1 MMMMIV
7 YSPPK
12 KPPRDNNNSL
22 MCVIIIMLLL
32 STKAVW
38 GRRGVIR
45 FELELFLT
53 FLLYIVGASLL
64 TVPYMQLYDFI
75 RKKIEFVNTIKRQVV

>member
-1 MMMMIV
+1 MMMMMMIV

-22 MCVIIIMLLL
+22 MCVIITMLLL
-32 STKAVW
+32 STEVVW
-38 GRRGVIR
+38 GRRVVIR

-53 FLLYIVGASLL
+53 FLLYIVGASLI
-64 TVPYMQLYDFI
+64 TVPYMQLYNFI
-75 RKKIEFVNTIKRQVV
+75 RKNIELLTP